1 MSIKDSITWG
11 RQFLTES
18 NIEGPESSSL
28 LLLSFILGKSK
39 EFIIANPDFQVKKE
53 DSAKYR
59 EFIKRRANHE
69 PVWYITGK
77 IDFYG
82 QEFEVNE
89 NVLIPRPETELL
101 IEKIIEKVRGGFLPK
116 NIVDIGTGSGA
127 IILTLAD
134 NLKNI
139 SGITYS
145 ASDISEKA
153 LLVAKS
159 NAKKLGFDDVIEF
172 RQGNLFEPW
181 QGQKFDL
188 IVANLPYV
196 PDGDELAPDLT
207 NFEPQ
212 LALFGGEDGLDI
224 IRELIRELSKYLADG
239 GKVFLE
245 IGYDQGEKVRQT
257 VEKFLP
263 DAKVEVIGDYANI
276 DRIVIIET

>member
-1 MSIKDSITWG
+1 MNMRDSITWG
-11 RQFLTES
+11 RQFLTE
-18 NIEGPESSSL
+18 NNVEGPESSAL

-39 EFIIANPDFQVKKE
+39 EYIIANPDSQLRKE
-53 DSAKYR
+53 DIARYR

-77 IDFYG
+77 IDFFG
-82 QEFEVNE
+82 QEFAVNDS
-89 NVLIPRPETELL
+89 VLIPRPETELL
-101 IEKIIEKVRGGFLPK
+101 IEKIIERVRGGFSPK

-134 NLKNI
+134 NFKNI
-139 SGITYS
+139 SGVACF

-153 LLVAKS
+153 ILVAKS
-159 NAKKLGFDDVIEF
+159 NAENLGFGSIVEF
-172 RQGNLFEPW
+172 RQGNLFDPW
-181 QGQKFDL
+181 KDRKFDL

-196 PDGDELAPDLT
+196 PDGDELAPDLVKY
-207 NFEPQ
+207 EPQ

-224 IRELIRELSKYLADG
+224 IRELIRELPKYLADG

-245 IGYDQGEKVRQT
+245 IGYDQGERVQQMVKDS
-257 VEKFLP
+257 LP